1 MPRPLVTLWQLEND
15 SRGPVVTGGRK
26 RRQLLRADALFGGV
40 LDLQLLWMA
49 ANYEESL
56 YEHIPQSLLT
66 QVVFSH
72 VSHVE
77 SKNNLFPQLICTT

>member
-1 MPRPLVTLWQLEND
+1 
-15 SRGPVVTGGRK
+15 
-26 RRQLLRADALFGGV
+26 
-40 LDLQLLWMA
+40 
-49 ANYEESL
+49 L